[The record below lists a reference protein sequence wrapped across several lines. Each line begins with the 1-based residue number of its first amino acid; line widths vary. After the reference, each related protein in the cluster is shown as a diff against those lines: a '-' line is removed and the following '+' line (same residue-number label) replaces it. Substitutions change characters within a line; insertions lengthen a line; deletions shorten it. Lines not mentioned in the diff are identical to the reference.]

1 MGGKSGGGSR
11 TPRID
16 KNTLNS
22 AQKLKIADLISS
34 GEISGFINGNDY
46 PLKSVYLNDTPVQ
59 NSDGSMNHAGVQF
72 EFNKGTLEQ
81 DYLPSLN
88 SVDNSISVGVKVEK
102 RNPITRTITN
112 QQVTSV
118 RVTVGVDALMRSTK
132 EGDQLATS
140 VDMSIQIVKNGQVY
154 TSQHMHLNE
163 KGNQPFRVDYVFSD
177 LPEAP
182 FDIKCIRLTE
192 DSSDGML
199 RNDTFFFSYV
209 ESIDSKLRM
218 PGSAV
223 AMIQIDSQQFGSS
236 NPNRNYGV
244 LGCIVQVPSNYD
256 PVTRTY
262 SGLWDRLFKP
272 AYTNNPAWVLYDVL
286 TSDECFGDK
295 FRDYSIDID
304 RLYEL
309 SKHCDVLVDDGAGGK
324 EPRFVCNMVLF
335 GSDASTVLDNI
346 CSIFRGTYSNANNH
360 FTVQFDQKSDPVAVY
375 NNSSVENGEF
385 NYSYVPSTE
394 LFNQIKVE
402 YIDKEDGYRTKID
415 EVSDEANIAKYGLKS
430 TSITAFG
437 CTKRSYALRCA
448 KWNLVTSL
456 TENETVTF
464 VVGAS
469 GIRHEQHDIIKIAD
483 NDYAGAQIGGRIESV
498 NGYTITVDRELKNVK
513 EFIINVNGSTKT
525 FKVVREID
533 VKTYQLDAAVHAV
546 DYVQYVAV
554 LNNLEPRLFRCIH
567 IEEDS
572 DVNKYAITAIK
583 HNPQKEAIVDKG
595 AEYIEGNYSLL
606 NPLPQLS
613 NGTVGTEG
621 RFIILRWDSLETAGS
636 KNKYIVHLYRGTT
649 LILRKE
655 TDETFLRLENLPQG
669 NYTARIRA
677 INEQGQHSSELAISF
692 STTYEISGFRY
703 TPIIFGIRLNWEV
716 PQILTTEAFTEVWY
730 SESNDRSIATKL
742 AAIPYPQNSYTLNG
756 LSIGDEFY
764 FWLRLV
770 DSDGNQGEFT
780 HTLLAKPSQSADD
793 ILEYLKGQIT
803 ATELGDD
810 VVNGIIKDVLNDD
823 EFDQK
828 VSSLI
833 DDELT
838 DLDDKVEKII
848 KESDII
854 YEINS
859 RIGIAESELQIL
871 SLSSVTSDSAL
882 SAQSLLI
889 NAKTDENSAQI
900 QLVNMAESSSTHA
913 QAAQIA
919 LMKAETDTSVAEI
932 KNEQKVFASE
942 FESQSQAI
950 EKLNSS
956 VGENSSEL
964 VALKKSTSDQFGAQ
978 AKDINSLNAKTGENS
993 SQLQILGLAES
1004 SSNEAN
1010 AAQMSLI
1017 KAEFDTNTAA
1027 IRSEQRVQADK
1038 LSAQASDISKIS
1050 ANVGEN
1056 SASISESK
1064 KAIAT
1069 IDGKVESTYSLT
1081 ANANGKITGFK
1092 FGSDGKQGVF
1102 NIMADSFV
1110 LSNQVDGKVV
1120 TPFIWTQNKLA
1131 LDGDLIATGS
1141 ISGNKIVANTS
1152 LASPIIKGGRV
1163 ESGHFAG
1170 GSINIGNGNFNVDA
1184 NGNLNA
1190 KSGKFEGEIYAEKI
1204 IGDVVNAIPAS
1215 LDSNGDFSVF
1225 ISPENFTRRAYLQG
1239 FYLRESSDFT
1249 GNNKSVQVTG
1259 FGVSKITNQQT
1270 LPEKMNSYYV
1280 RLATPVLQTFY
1291 IAKGVSG
1298 NITLKGFVDSIK
1310 PPANG
1315 SGKNVQQAPFLIVIM
1330 KV

>member
-11 TPRID
+11 SPRID

-22 AQKLKIADLISS
+22 AQKLKIIDLISS
-34 GEISGFINGNDY
+34 GEISGFIHGNDY

-81 DYLPSLN
+81 DYLPSAA
-88 SVDNSISVGVKVEK
+88 SVDNSVSVGVEVEK
-102 RNPITRTITN
+102 KNPITRTITN
-112 QQVTSV
+112 QQITSV
-118 RVTVGVDALMRSTK
+118 RVTVGVDSLMRSTR

-140 VDMSIQIVKNGQVY
+140 VDMSIQIVKNGQVHA
-154 TSQHMHLNE
+154 SQHMHLNE

-177 LPEAP
+177 LPAAP
-182 FDIKCIRLTE
+182 FDIKCIRLTA
-192 DSSDGML
+192 DSNDDML
-199 RNDTFFFSYV
+199 RNKTYFFSYV

-223 AMIQIDSQQFGSS
+223 AMLQIDSQQFGSS
-236 NPNRNYGV
+236 NPTRNYGV

-286 TSDECFGDK
+286 TNDECFGDK
-295 FRDYSIDID
+295 FKDYHIDID

-309 SKHCDVLVDDGAGGK
+309 SKYCDVLVDDGLGGK

-335 GSDASTVLDNI
+335 GSDAATVLDNI

-394 LFNQIKVE
+394 LFNQVKVE

-464 VVGAS
+464 AVGAA

-498 NGYTITVDRELKNVK
+498 NGNTITVDRELKNVK
-513 EFIINVNGSTKT
+513 EFMINVNGSTKT

-533 VKTYQLDAAVHAV
+533 AKTYQLDAIVNAV

-572 DVNKYAITAIK
+572 DVNKYTITAIK
-583 HNPQKEAIVDKG
+583 HNPQKEAIVDRG

-613 NGTVGTEG
+613 NGTTGTEG
-621 RFIILRWDSLETAGS
+621 KFIVLRWDSIETAGS

-655 TDETFLRLENLPQG
+655 TGETFLRLENLPQG

-730 SESNDRSIATKL
+730 SESNDRSTATKL
-742 AAIPYPQNSYTLNG
+742 AAMPYPQNSYTLNG

-770 DSDGNQGEFT
+770 DINGNQGEFT
-780 HTLLAKPSQSADD
+780 HALLAKPSQSADD
-793 ILEYLKGQIT
+793 ILGYLKGQIT

-810 VVNGIIKDVLNDD
+810 VVNGIIKDVLNDAA
-823 EFDQK
+823 FDQK
-828 VSSLI
+828 VTDII
-833 DDELT
+833 DQ
-838 DLDDKVEKII
+838 
-848 KESDII
+848 SDII
-854 YEINS
+854 YEINN
-859 RIGIAESELQIL
+859 RIGSAESELQML
-871 SLSSVTSDSAL
+871 SLSKATADSAL
-882 SAQSLLI
+882 TAQSLLI
-889 NAKTDENSAQI
+889 NAKTDLNEAQI
-900 QLVNMAESSSTHA
+900 QVVNMAESSNMHA
-913 QAAQIA
+913 HSAQ
-919 LMKAETDTSVAEI
+919 L
-932 KNEQKVFASE
+932 
-942 FESQSQAI
+942 
-950 EKLNSS
+950 
-956 VGENSSEL
+956 
-964 VALKKSTSDQFGAQ
+964 
-978 AKDINSLNAKTGENS
+978 
-993 SQLQILGLAES
+993 
-1004 SSNEAN
+1004 
-1010 AAQMSLI
+1010 SLI
-1017 KAEFDTNTAA
+1017 KADFDGNIAS
-1027 IRSEQRVQADK
+1027 IKSEQSAQADQ
-1038 LSAQASDISKIS
+1038 LSAQAQSISKIS

-1069 IDGKVESTYSLT
+1069 IDGKVEATYSLT
-1081 ANANGKITGFK
+1081 ANANGVITGFK

-1102 NIMADSFV
+1102 NIMANSFV
-1110 LSNQVDGKVV
+1110 ISNQVDGKVV
-1120 TPFIWTQNKLA
+1120 TPFVLWGNKLA
-1131 LDGDLIATGS
+1131 LDGDLIAIGS
-1141 ISGNKIVANTS
+1141 ISGDKIIANTTIR
-1152 LASPIIKGGRV
+1152 SPNIEGG
-1163 ESGHFAG
+1163 AL
-1170 GSINIGNGNFNVDA
+1170 NIGNGRFKVDSLGNVSISENPARNVGLKISSNRIDVYDS
-1184 NGNLNA
+1184 
-1190 KSGKFEGEIYAEKI
+1190 SGKLRVRMGE
-1204 IGDVVNAIPAS
+1204 
-1215 LDSNGDFSVF
+1215 L
-1225 ISPENFTRRAYLQG
+1225 
-1239 FYLRESSDFT
+1239 
-1249 GNNKSVQVTG
+1249 
-1259 FGVSKITNQQT
+1259 
-1270 LPEKMNSYYV
+1270 
-1280 RLATPVLQTFY
+1280 
-1291 IAKGVSG
+1291 
-1298 NITLKGFVDSIK
+1298 
-1310 PPANG
+1310 
-1315 SGKNVQQAPFLIVIM
+1315 
-1330 KV
+1330 